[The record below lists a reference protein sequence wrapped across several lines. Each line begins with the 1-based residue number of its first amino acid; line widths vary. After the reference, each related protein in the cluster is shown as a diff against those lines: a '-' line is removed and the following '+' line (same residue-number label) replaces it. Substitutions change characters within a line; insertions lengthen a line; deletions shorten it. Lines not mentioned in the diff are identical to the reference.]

1 MRIVIDGSINFVS
14 ECPMRSIIK
23 RLKTMKSGI
32 AICVQVTNRK
42 IRITIILKIPCIKET
57 KSDLL
62 YFKVYIC
69 VLFIFNK

>member
-1 MRIVIDGSINFVS
+1 MRIVIDGSIS
-14 ECPMRSIIK
+14 LASGCQMKSIFK
-23 RLKTMKSGI
+23 RPRIMKSGI
-32 AICVQVTNRK
+32 AICVQVTNKK
-42 IRITIILKIPCIKET
+42 IRITIILKIPFIKET